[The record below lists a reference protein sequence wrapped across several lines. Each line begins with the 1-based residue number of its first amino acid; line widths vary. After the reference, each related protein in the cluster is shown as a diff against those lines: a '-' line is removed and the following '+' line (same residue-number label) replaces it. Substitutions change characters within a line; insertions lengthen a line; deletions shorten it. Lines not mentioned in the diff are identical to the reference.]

1 MVMKKTPSKAA
12 KPNSARGKGGGVGS
26 PTGAGTTASGPSRL
40 VTPDNEL
47 SRHMAEQQGLA
58 AAMPFNASKR
68 AEYGRENAINPAEG
82 TSTEGATIHII
93 T

>member
-1 MVMKKTPSKAA
+1 MKKTPSKAA

-40 VTPDNEL
+40 LTPDNEL